1 MSIYIFMCDKYA
13 QYIIIDILA
22 KMSILFKTTEGI
34 KMNTGIT
41 IATLLIAVAG
51 FTAWLYFFI
60 YVMGII

>member
-1 MSIYIFMCDKYA
+1 
-13 QYIIIDILA
+13 
-22 KMSILFKTTEGI
+22 MSILFKTTEGI

-41 IATLLIAVAG
+41 IATLLIAAAG